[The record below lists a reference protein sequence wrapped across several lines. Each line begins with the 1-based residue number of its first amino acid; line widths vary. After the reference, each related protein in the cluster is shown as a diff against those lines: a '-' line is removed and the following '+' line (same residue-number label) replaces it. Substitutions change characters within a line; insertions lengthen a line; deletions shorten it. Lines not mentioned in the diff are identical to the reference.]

1 MKHFL
6 HSACLLRSAFEVQD
20 VFISVPEECSK
31 GKNCNSDRERVE
43 RGKKKKKKT
52 VKGGRVCVCM
62 WCFQLHIF

>member
-43 RGKKKKKKT
+43 RGKKKKKK
-52 VKGGRVCVCM
+52 
-62 WCFQLHIF
+62 L